1 MNVRELLARR
11 QRKPPTVCH
20 PDRRVSDVLESMRN
34 EGLTSIPVV
43 EKGSL
48 VAVVSLS
55 ELIAGQQ
62 DELMTA
68 KVA

>member
-11 QRKPPTVCH
+11 QRKPPTMCH

-55 ELIAGQQ
+55 ELIAQQQ
-62 DELMTA
+62 DELMNA

>member
-1 MNVRELLARR
+1 MNIRELLARR
-11 QRKPPTVCH
+11 QRKPPTMCH

-43 EKGSL
+43 EKGNL

-55 ELIAGQQ
+55 ELIAQQQ
-62 DELMTA
+62 DELMNA

>member
-55 ELIAGQQ
+55 ELIAGRQ